1 MLTFRLNKVVILLV
15 QGDITEANTD
25 AIVNAAN
32 SFLKHGGGVAAAIV
46 RKGGYQIQ
54 RESDEY
60 IRRHGPV
67 PTGSIA
73 ITSAGNLKAKY
84 VIHAV
89 GPRYGEE
96 NGDLKLASA
105 IKSSLLKADELGLK
119 SIALPAIST
128 GVFGYPYEKCAEIMV
143 KEIIRFS
150 DTARNLKR
158 IVIYLY
164 GERAY
169 NVFKEVFKKHI
180 EKYLQ

>member
-1 MLTFRLNKVVILLV
+1 MLIFHLNKVKIFLM

-46 RKGGYQIQ
+46 RKGGYRIQ
-54 RESDEY
+54 MESDEY
-60 IRRHGPV
+60 VRKHGPV
-67 PTGSIA
+67 PTGSVA
-73 ITSAGNLKAKY
+73 ITSAGRLKAKY

-89 GPRYGEE
+89 GPKYGEE

-105 IKSSLLKADELGLK
+105 IKLSLLKADELGLR

-143 KEIIRFS
+143 KEIIKFS
-150 DTARNLKR
+150 EIARNIEK

-164 GERAY
+164 GEKAY
-169 NVFKEVFKKHI
+169 KVFKEVFKKYI
-180 EKYLQ
+180 EQEDK